1 MCDEEGEESC
11 HDIHTCSG
19 TCSVWEGGGGSMA
32 EAREDSNLSSR
43 FRRYS
48 SRRLAL
54 LFCCGEGIL
63 TTTSKKVFLPLDAVV
78 VCMLPQSLDVVMSLW
93 LRVHL

>member
-32 EAREDSNLSSR
+32 EGCTYQSCVTSSLYREALACTHTCAHIHVNVLL
-43 FRRYS
+43 RYMY
-48 SRRLAL
+48 
-54 LFCCGEGIL
+54 IHMH
-63 TTTSKKVFLPLDAVV
+63 TQHIHT
-78 VCMLPQSLDVVMSLW
+78 CMQMW
-93 LRVHL
+93 